1 MSYGFYSTYE
11 PGADDLRK
19 FGGLVDPDNE
29 VRFIEA
35 FTDQLDL
42 RRLAVVVKEL
52 KKEGSP
58 AYDSRGFFSS
68 FIFMAIS
75 MC

>member
-1 MSYGFYSTYE
+1 VSYGFYSTYE

-58 AYDSRGFFSS
+58 AYESRVFLKLYFYGYLN
-68 FIFMAIS
+68 A
-75 MC
+75 